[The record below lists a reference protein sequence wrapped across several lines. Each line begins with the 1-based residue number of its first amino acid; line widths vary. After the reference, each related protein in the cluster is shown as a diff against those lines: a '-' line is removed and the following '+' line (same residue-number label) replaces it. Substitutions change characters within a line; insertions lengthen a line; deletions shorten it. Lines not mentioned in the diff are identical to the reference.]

1 MIFQERIYSKNTLVI
16 QPRARGGVAHA
27 AGIKRKAI
35 DARIKQGEKGRGVRS
50 RLEKSQN
57 VAKRRK
63 TSKKVATRFLPQ
75 ESVVGRPN
83 KNKY

>member
-1 MIFQERIYSKNTLVI
+1 MKFQERIYFKNTRII
-16 QPRARGGVAHA
+16 QPRARGGIGARG
-27 AGIKRKAI
+27 GIKRKAA

-63 TSKKVATRFLPQ
+63 KSKKVATRFLPQ
-75 ESVVGRPN
+75 ESVVG
-83 KNKY
+83 